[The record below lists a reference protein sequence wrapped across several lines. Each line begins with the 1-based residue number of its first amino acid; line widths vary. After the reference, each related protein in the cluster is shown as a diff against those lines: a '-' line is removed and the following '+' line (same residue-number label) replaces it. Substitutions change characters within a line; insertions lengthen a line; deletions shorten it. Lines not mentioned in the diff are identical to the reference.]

1 MAIKQ
6 TARPGQ
12 SARSA
17 PRSPKPPVA
26 RGASATA
33 GRRLRFKA
41 PDFRFA
47 RDIIAELKKVTWPSA
62 QQVRELTIVVIIL
75 STIVGVLLGGIDW
88 VFSKL
93 VEAFLLNPIF

>member
-1 MAIKQ
+1 MALKQ

-12 SARSA
+12 AARPA
-17 PRSPKPPVA
+17 PRPPKPPVA
-26 RGASATA
+26 RGHAAP

-62 QQVRELTIVVIIL
+62 QQVRELTIVVLII
-75 STIVGVLLGGIDW
+75 SSVVGVILGGIDW

-93 VEAFLLNPIF
+93 VEVLLLRPIF

>member
-12 SARSA
+12 GPRTA
-17 PRSPKPPVA
+17 PRPPKPPVA
-26 RGASATA
+26 RGGQQTA

-47 RDIIAELKKVTWPSA
+47 RDIISELKKVTWPSA
-62 QQVRELTIVVIIL
+62 QQVRELTIVVIAL
-75 STIVGVLLGGIDW
+75 STAVGVILGGIDW
-88 VFSKL
+88 LFSKL
-93 VEAFLLNPIF
+93 MEVLLLNPIF